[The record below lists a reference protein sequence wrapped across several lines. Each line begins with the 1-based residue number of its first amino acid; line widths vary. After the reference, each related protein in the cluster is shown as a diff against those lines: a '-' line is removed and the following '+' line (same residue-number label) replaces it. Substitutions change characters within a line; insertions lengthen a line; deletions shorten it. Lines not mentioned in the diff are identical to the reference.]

1 MTRLSPGLGDR
12 GKARQRPDYW
22 HGRTILV
29 TGATGLVGAHLVAAL
44 LEMGADVAVLQR
56 DHDRR
61 SELFRSGNIERVSV
75 TEGELESLADVERAI
90 AESGASVLFHL
101 GAQTLVGVGLNAPL
115 LTFESNVRGTYNVL
129 EAARRQART
138 VERVVVA
145 SSDKAYG
152 QSDHPYVEDDPLR
165 ASSPYDVSKAAGDLI
180 ARSYHATYGLRLGI
194 VRCGNI
200 YGGGDLNWSR
210 IVPGTIR
217 SFVRGEAP
225 EIRSDGTYVRDYIY
239 VADVVDAY
247 LAVAQALDRPDVSG
261 QAFNFASGAQ
271 VSVLEM
277 VKNIAKLIGGQM
289 PEPRVLNIAKNEI
302 KEQRLSTEKAKRV
315 LGWEPRISLDD
326 GLRSTIEWYRS
337 YLGAKS

>member
-1 MTRLSPGLGDR
+1 VTDR
-12 GKARQRPDYW
+12 RTYWRGRPV
-22 HGRTILV
+22 LV
-29 TGATGLVGAHLVAAL
+29 TGPTGFVGSHVIAAL
-44 LEMGADVAVLQR
+44 LASEAEVAVLLR

-61 SELFRSGNIERVSV
+61 SELFRSGNIERVAV
-75 TEGELESLADVERAI
+75 TEGELESLADLERAI
-90 AESGASVLFHL
+90 AESGASVVFHL

-115 LTFESNVRGTYNVL
+115 LTMESNVRGTYNLL
-129 EAARRQART
+129 EASRRQSRT

-165 ASSPYDVSKAAGDLI
+165 ATSPYDVSKAAGDLI
-180 ARSYHATYGLRLGI
+180 AQSYHATYGLRLAI

-217 SFVRGEAP
+217 SFLRREPP
-225 EIRSDGTYVRDYIY
+225 EIRSDGTYVRDYIHIG
-239 VADVVDAY
+239 DVVEAY
-247 LAVAQALDRPDVSG
+247 LDVAEALDRPEVVG

-277 VKNIAKLIGGQM
+277 VKAIAKAIGGQL
-289 PEPRVLNIAKNEI
+289 PEPRVLNTAKNEI

-315 LGWEPRISLDD
+315 LGWRPRVSLDD
-326 GLRSTIEWYRS
+326 GLRSTIEWYRA
-337 YLGAKS
+337 YLDRNP

>member
-1 MTRLSPGLGDR
+1 VTDR
-12 GKARQRPDYW
+12 RPYW
-22 HGRTILV
+22 QNRPVLV
-29 TGATGLVGAHLVAAL
+29 TGASGLVGSQLVAAL
-44 LEMGADVAVLQR
+44 LASGADVAVLLR
-56 DHDRR
+56 DRDLR
-61 SELFRSGNIERVSV
+61 SELSRSGNIGRVAV

-90 AESGASVLFHL
+90 AESGASVVFHL

-115 LTFESNVRGTYNVL
+115 LTLESNVRGTYNLL
-129 EAARRQART
+129 EASRRQSGT

-152 QSDHPYVEDDPLR
+152 QSDHPYSEDDPLR

-180 ARSYHATYGLRLGI
+180 AQSYHTTYGLRLGI

-217 SFVRGEAP
+217 SFLKREAP

-239 VADVVDAY
+239 IADVVDAY
-247 LAVAQALDRPDVSG
+247 LAVAEALDRPEVAG
-261 QAFNFASGAQ
+261 EAFNFASGAQ

-277 VKNIAKLIGGQM
+277 VKAIAKVMGGHLPQ
-289 PEPRVLNIAKNEI
+289 PRVLNIAKNEI
-302 KEQRLSTEKAKRV
+302 KEQRLSIEKAKRV
-315 LGWEPRISLDD
+315 LGWKSRVSIDD
-326 GLRSTIEWYRS
+326 GLRSTIEWYRA
-337 YLGAKS
+337 YLGANP

>member
-1 MTRLSPGLGDR
+1 MTDR
-12 GKARQRPDYW
+12 RAYW
-22 HGRTILV
+22 HARPVFV
-29 TGATGLVGAHLVAAL
+29 TGATGLVGSHLVAAL
-44 LEMGADVAVLQR
+44 LASGAEVAVLLR

-61 SELFRSGNIERVSV
+61 SELFRSGNIGRVAV
-75 TEGELESLADVERAI
+75 TEGKLEHLADVERAI
-90 AESGASVLFHL
+90 AESGASVVFHL

-115 LTFESNVRGTYNVL
+115 LTLESNVRGTYNLL
-129 EAARRQART
+129 EVTRRQSRT

-152 QSDHPYVEDDPLR
+152 QTDHPYVEDDPLR
-165 ASSPYDVSKAAGDLI
+165 ATSPYDVSKAAADLI
-180 ARSYHATYGLRLGI
+180 AQSYHATYGLRVGI

-217 SFVRGEAP
+217 SFLKREPP

-239 VADVVDAY
+239 IADVVDAY
-247 LAVAQALDRPDVSG
+247 LAVGEALDRPEVAG
-261 QAFNFASGAQ
+261 EAFNFASGAQ

-277 VKNIAKLIGGQM
+277 VKAIAKLMGGQL
-289 PEPRVLNIAKNEI
+289 PVPRVLNIAKNEI

-315 LGWEPRISLDD
+315 LGWRARVSLDD

-337 YLGAKS
+337 HLGAKH

>member
-1 MTRLSPGLGDR
+1 MTDR
-12 GKARQRPDYW
+12 RAYWQARPV
-22 HGRTILV
+22 LV
-29 TGATGLVGAHLVAAL
+29 TGASGLVGSQLVAAL
-44 LEMGADVAVLQR
+44 LGSGADVAVLLR
-56 DHDRR
+56 DRDLR
-61 SELFRSGNIERVSV
+61 SELFRSGNIARVAV

-90 AESGASVLFHL
+90 AESGASVVFHL

-115 LTFESNVRGTYNVL
+115 LTLESNVRGTYNLL
-129 EAARRQART
+129 EASRRQSGT

-152 QSDHPYVEDDPLR
+152 QSDHPYSEEDPLR

-180 ARSYHATYGLRLGI
+180 AQSYHATYGLRLGI

-210 IVPGTIR
+210 LVPGTVR
-217 SFVRGEAP
+217 SFLKREAP

-239 VADVVDAY
+239 IGDVVDAY
-247 LAVAQALDRPDVSG
+247 LDVAEGLDRPEVAG
-261 QAFNFASGAQ
+261 EAFNFASGVQ
-271 VSVLEM
+271 ISVLEM
-277 VKNIAKLIGGQM
+277 VKAIAKLMGG
-289 PEPRVLNIAKNEI
+289 PLPDPRVLNTAKNEI

-315 LGWEPRISLDD
+315 LSWRPRISLDD
-326 GLRSTIEWYRS
+326 GLRSTIEWYRA

>member
-1 MTRLSPGLGDR
+1 
-12 GKARQRPDYW
+12 
-22 HGRTILV
+22 V
-29 TGATGLVGAHLVAAL
+29 
-44 LEMGADVAVLQR
+44 
-56 DHDRR
+56 
-61 SELFRSGNIERVSV
+61 
-75 TEGELESLADVERAI
+75 
-90 AESGASVLFHL
+90 FHL

-129 EAARRQART
+129 EACRRQSQA
-138 VERVVVA
+138 VERVIVA

-152 QSDHPYVEDDPLR
+152 QSDHPYTEDDPLR

-180 ARSYHATYGLRLGI
+180 AQSYHATYGLRVGI

-217 SFVRGEAP
+217 SFMKGEPP

-239 VADVVDAY
+239 AADVVDAY
-247 LAVAQALDRPDVSG
+247 LAVAEALDRPEVSG

-277 VKNIAKLIGGQM
+277 VKAIAKLMGGRL
-289 PEPRVLNIAKNEI
+289 PEPRVLNVAKNEI
-302 KEQRLSTEKAKRV
+302 REQRLSTEKAKRV
-315 LGWEPRISLDD
+315 LGWKPRVSLDD

-337 YLGAKS
+337 FLGAKP

>member
-1 MTRLSPGLGDR
+1 MTRPSAEGEHGETSLHGN
-12 GKARQRPDYW
+12 YW
-22 HGRTILV
+22 HGRTVLA
-29 TGATGLVGAHLVAAL
+29 TGASGLVGSHLVSAL
-44 LEMGADVAVLQR
+44 LASGADVAILLR

-61 SELFRSGNIERVSV
+61 SELFRSGNIERVAV

-90 AESGASVLFHL
+90 VESEASVVFHL

-115 LTFESNVRGTYNVL
+115 LTLESNVRGTYNVL
-129 EAARRQART
+129 EACRRQSQT
-138 VERVVVA
+138 VDRLVVA

-152 QSDHPYVEDDPLR
+152 ESGHPYTEDDPLR

-180 ARSYHATYGLRLGI
+180 ARSYHETYGLRLGI

-217 SFVRGEAP
+217 SFLKRESP

-247 LAVAQALDRPDVSG
+247 LAVGEALDRPDVAG
-261 QAFNFASGAQ
+261 EAFNFASGAQ
-271 VSVLEM
+271 VSVLDI
-277 VKNIAKLIGGQM
+277 VKAIGKLIGGQL

-315 LGWEPRISLDD
+315 LGWKARVSLDD

-337 YLGAKS
+337 YLAIKP

>member
-1 MTRLSPGLGDR
+1 MTDR
-12 GKARQRPDYW
+12 RAYWKGRPV
-22 HGRTILV
+22 LV
-29 TGATGLVGAHLVAAL
+29 TGATGLVGSHLVAGL
-44 LEMGADVAVLQR
+44 LSCGAEVAILLYDR
-56 DHDRR
+56 DNR
-61 SELFRSGNIERVSV
+61 SELFRSGNIDRVAV
-75 TEGELESLADVERAI
+75 TEGELESIDDIERAV
-90 AESGASVLFHL
+90 AESGPSVIFHL
-101 GAQTLVGVGLNAPL
+101 GAQTIVGVGLNAPL
-115 LTFESNVRGTYNVL
+115 LTLEANVRGTYNVL
-129 EAARRQART
+129 EACRRQSHT
-138 VERVVVA
+138 VERLVVA

-180 ARSYHATYGLRLGI
+180 AQSYHATYGLHLGI

-217 SFVRGEAP
+217 SFLKREPP

-247 LAVAQALDRPDVSG
+247 LAVGEALDRPEVAG
-261 QAFNFASGAQ
+261 EAFNFASGAQ

-277 VKNIAKLIGGQM
+277 VKAIAKLIGGQL
-289 PEPRVLNIAKNEI
+289 PEPRVLNIAKSEI

-315 LGWEPRISLDD
+315 LGWKARVSLDD
-326 GLRSTIEWYRS
+326 GLRSTIEWYRAF
-337 YLGAKS
+337 LEAKS

>member
-1 MTRLSPGLGDR
+1 
-12 GKARQRPDYW
+12 
-22 HGRTILV
+22 
-29 TGATGLVGAHLVAAL
+29 VGSNLVAAL
-44 LEMGADVAVLQR
+44 LTSGANVAVLLR

-61 SELFRSGNIERVSV
+61 SELFRSGSIGRVAV

-90 AESGASVLFHL
+90 AESGASIVFHL

-115 LTFESNVRGTYNVL
+115 LTLESNVRGTYNVL
-129 EAARRQART
+129 EAARRQSRT
-138 VERVVVA
+138 VERLVVA

-180 ARSYHATYGLRLGI
+180 AQSYQATYGLRLGI

-217 SFVRGEAP
+217 SFLRREAP

-239 VADVVDAY
+239 IADVVEAY
-247 LAVAQALDRPDVSG
+247 LAVAEALDHPEVAG
-261 QAFNFASGAQ
+261 EAFNFASGAQ

-277 VKNIAKLIGGQM
+277 VKHIAKLIGGQL
-289 PEPRVLNIAKNEI
+289 PEPRVLNTVKNEI
-302 KEQRLSTEKAKRV
+302 KEQRLSTEKAERV
-315 LGWEPRISLDD
+315 LGWRARVSLDD
-326 GLRSTIEWYRS
+326 GLRSTIGWYRS
-337 YLGAKS
+337 YLDAKA

>member
-1 MTRLSPGLGDR
+1 MARSPVHHRDR
-12 GKARQRPDYW
+12 EPGSRSTYW
-22 HGRTILV
+22 QGRAVLA
-29 TGATGLVGAHLVAAL
+29 TGATGFVGAQLVASL
-44 LEMGADVAVLQR
+44 LASGAQVSVLLR

-61 SELFRSGNIERVSV
+61 SELFRSGNIGRVAV

-90 AESGASVLFHL
+90 AESGASVVFHL
-101 GAQTLVGVGLNAPL
+101 GAQTLVGVDLNAPL
-115 LTFESNVRGTYNVL
+115 LTLRSNIRGTYNLL
-129 EAARRQART
+129 EACRRQSRT
-138 VERVVVA
+138 VERVIVA

-152 QSDHPYVEDDPLR
+152 QSDRPYVESDPLR
-165 ASSPYDVSKAAGDLI
+165 ALSPYDVSKAAGDLI
-180 ARSYHATYGLRLGI
+180 AQSYHATYGLRLGI

-217 SFVRGEAP
+217 SFLKRESP
-225 EIRSDGTYVRDYIY
+225 EIRSDGTYVRDYVY
-239 VADVVDAY
+239 VADVVNAY
-247 LAVAQALDRPDVSG
+247 LGVAEALDRPEVAG
-261 QAFNFASGAQ
+261 EAFNFASGAQ

-277 VKNIAKLIGGQM
+277 VKAIAKLMGGQL

-315 LGWEPRISLDD
+315 LGWEPRVSLDD

-337 YLGAKS
+337 YLGTKS

>member
-1 MTRLSPGLGDR
+1 MTEQR
-12 GKARQRPDYW
+12 GYWRARPV
-22 HGRTILV
+22 LV
-29 TGATGLVGAHLVAAL
+29 TGATGLVGSHLVAAL
-44 LEMGADVAVLQR
+44 LDSGADVAVLLR

-61 SELFRSGNIERVSV
+61 SELFRTGNIGRVAV

-90 AESGASVLFHL
+90 AESGASVVFHL

-115 LTFESNVRGTYNVL
+115 LTLESNVRGTYNVL
-129 EAARRQART
+129 EATRRQSRT
-138 VERVVVA
+138 VERLVVA

-180 ARSYHATYGLRLGI
+180 ARSYHATYGLRLGV

-217 SFVRGEAP
+217 SFLKREAP
-225 EIRSDGTYVRDYIY
+225 EIRSDGTYVRDYIDI
-239 VADVVDAY
+239 ADVVDAY
-247 LAVAQALDRPDVSG
+247 LAVGEALDRPEVAG
-261 QAFNFASGAQ
+261 EAFNFASGAQ

-277 VKNIAKLIGGQM
+277 VKAIAKLIGGQL
-289 PEPRVLNIAKNEI
+289 PEPRILNIAKNEI

-315 LGWEPRISLDD
+315 LGWKSRVSLDD
-326 GLRSTIEWYRS
+326 GLRSTLEWYRS
-337 YLGAKS
+337 YLGGEP

>member
-1 MTRLSPGLGDR
+1 MTEQR
-12 GKARQRPDYW
+12 GYWRARPV
-22 HGRTILV
+22 LV
-29 TGATGLVGAHLVAAL
+29 TGATGLVGSHLVAAL
-44 LEMGADVAVLQR
+44 LDSGADVAVLLR

-61 SELFRSGNIERVSV
+61 SELFRTGNIGRVAV

-90 AESGASVLFHL
+90 AESGASVVFHL

-115 LTFESNVRGTYNVL
+115 LTLESNVRGTYNVL
-129 EAARRQART
+129 EATRRQSRT
-138 VERVVVA
+138 VERLVVA

-152 QSDHPYVEDDPLR
+152 QRDHPYVEDDPLR

-180 ARSYHATYGLRLGI
+180 ARSYHATYGLRLGV

-217 SFVRGEAP
+217 SFLKREAP
-225 EIRSDGTYVRDYIY
+225 EIRSDGTYVRDYIDI
-239 VADVVDAY
+239 ADVVDAY
-247 LAVAQALDRPDVSG
+247 LAVGEALDRPEVAG
-261 QAFNFASGAQ
+261 EAFNFASGAQ

-277 VKNIAKLIGGQM
+277 VKAIAKLIGGQL
-289 PEPRVLNIAKNEI
+289 PEPRILNIAKNEI

-315 LGWEPRISLDD
+315 LGWKSRVSLDD
-326 GLRSTIEWYRS
+326 GLRSTLEWYRS
-337 YLGAKS
+337 YLGGEP

>member
-1 MTRLSPGLGDR
+1 MTDR
-12 GKARQRPDYW
+12 RAYW
-22 HGRTILV
+22 HARPVLV
-29 TGATGLVGAHLVAAL
+29 TGATGLVGSQVVAAL
-44 LEMGADVAVLQR
+44 LASGAEVAVLLR
-56 DHDRR
+56 DHDPR
-61 SELFRSGNIERVSV
+61 SELFRSGNIARVGL

-90 AESGASVLFHL
+90 AESGASVVFHL

-115 LTFESNVRGTYNVL
+115 LTLESNVRGTYNLL
-129 EAARRQART
+129 EATRRQSRT

-165 ASSPYDVSKAAGDLI
+165 ATSPYDVSKAAADLI
-180 ARSYHATYGLRLGI
+180 AQSYHATYGLRLGI

-217 SFVRGEAP
+217 SFLKREAP

-239 VADVVDAY
+239 IGDVVNAY
-247 LAVAQALDRPDVSG
+247 LDVAEALDRPEVVG

-277 VKNIAKLIGGQM
+277 VKAIAKLMGGQL

-315 LGWEPRISLDD
+315 LGWRPRVTLDD
-326 GLRSTIEWYRS
+326 GLRSTIEWYRA
-337 YLGAKS
+337 YLGANP

>member
-1 MTRLSPGLGDR
+1 MTRPSAGGDHR
-12 GKARQRPDYW
+12 ETSLHGTYW
-22 HGRTILV
+22 HGRTVLM
-29 TGATGLVGAHLVAAL
+29 TGATGLVGSHLVSAL
-44 LEMGADVAVLQR
+44 LASGADVAILLR

-61 SELFRSGNIERVSV
+61 SELFRSGNIERMAV
-75 TEGELESLADVERAI
+75 TEGQLESLADVERAI
-90 AESGASVLFHL
+90 AESGASIVFHL

-129 EAARRQART
+129 EAVRRQSRT
-138 VERVVVA
+138 VEGLIVA

-152 QSDHPYVEDDPLR
+152 QSDHPYLEDDPLR

-180 ARSYHATYGLRLGI
+180 AQSYHATYGLRLGI

-217 SFVRGEAP
+217 SFLKRESP
-225 EIRSDGTYVRDYIY
+225 EIRSDGTYVRDYIH
-239 VADVVDAY
+239 VDDVVDAY
-247 LAVAQALDRPDVSG
+247 LAVGEALDRPDVAG
-261 QAFNFASGAQ
+261 EAFNFASGAQ
-271 VSVLEM
+271 VSVLE
-277 VKNIAKLIGGQM
+277 VVTLIAKLMGGQL

-315 LGWEPRISLDD
+315 LGWKSRISLED

-337 YLGAKS
+337 YLGAKP

>member
-1 MTRLSPGLGDR
+1 MTDR
-12 GKARQRPDYW
+12 RAYWRNRPV
-22 HGRTILV
+22 LL
-29 TGATGLVGAHLVAAL
+29 TGASGLVGSQLVAAL
-44 LEMGADVAVLQR
+44 LATGADVAVLLR
-56 DHDRR
+56 DRDLR
-61 SELFRSGNIERVSV
+61 SELFRSGNIGRVAV

-90 AESGASVLFHL
+90 AESGASVVFHL

-115 LTFESNVRGTYNVL
+115 LTLESNVRGTYNVL
-129 EAARRQART
+129 EASRRQSGT
-138 VERVVVA
+138 VERLVVA

-152 QSDHPYVEDDPLR
+152 QSDHPYGEDDPLR

-180 ARSYHATYGLRLGI
+180 AQSYHATYGLRLSI

-217 SFVRGEAP
+217 SFLKREAP

-239 VADVVDAY
+239 VGDVVDAY
-247 LAVAQALDRPDVSG
+247 FGVAEALDRPDVTG
-261 QAFNFASGAQ
+261 EAFNFASGAQ

-277 VKNIAKLIGGQM
+277 VKAIAKLMGGQL

-302 KEQRLSTEKAKRV
+302 KEQRLSTEKAQRV
-315 LGWEPRISLDD
+315 LGWKPRVSLDD
-326 GLRSTIEWYRS
+326 GLRSTIEWYRA
-337 YLGAKS
+337 YLGGAP